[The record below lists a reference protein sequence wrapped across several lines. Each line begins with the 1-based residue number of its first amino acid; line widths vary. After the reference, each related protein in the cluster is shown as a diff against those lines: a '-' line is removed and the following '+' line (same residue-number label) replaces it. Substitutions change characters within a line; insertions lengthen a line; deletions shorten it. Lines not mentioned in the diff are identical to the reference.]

1 MTVYFFYE
9 AGTVVC
15 PRASNGGVSVFLRSR
30 NRGMATGI
38 FPLCNSRGK
47 IPVAISR
54 FLLREKKKSS
64 DSPRFGL
71 SCGDFAIVNS
81 SLVTWLWLI
90 HRDSRNL
97 RELTRR
103 RPRKISLC
111 HVLINLKNV
120 GVLGATDVV

>member
-54 FLLREKKKSS
+54 FLLREKKKSH
-64 DSPRFGL
+64 PIRRGL
-71 SCGDFAIVNS
+71 VF
-81 SLVTWLWLI
+81 LVVILLLLI
-90 HRDSRNL
+90 PHW
-97 RELTRR
+97 
-103 RPRKISLC
+103 
-111 HVLINLKNV
+111 
-120 GVLGATDVV
+120 